1 MTTAQAV
8 GAVSRE
14 AAEWYAIN
22 WQAINRNVRRL
33 QVRIVQATKESRCG
47 RVRALQRLLTHSYSG
62 KVLAVRRVTENNG
75 KKTPGVDQEIWDT
88 PEKKT
93 QAVHA
98 LKRRGYQSQPLRRVY
113 IPKSDGKT
121 MRPLGIPTM
130 IDRGQQALH
139 LLALDPVVETTAD
152 RNSYGFRQK
161 RSCADAMVQCFLALR
176 SANTQWIL
184 EGDIKSCF
192 DKISHDWLLAHV
204 PMDRVIL
211 QKWLKSGYMEK
222 HVLHESMDGTPQ
234 GGIIS
239 PALANCAL
247 DGLERLLQGK
257 YPAGKRLESLGGEKP
272 CVNLVRYAD
281 DFVITSKSKELLE
294 GEIKPL
300 VEQFLQERGLELSP
314 TKTVITHVEHGFDF
328 LGQNVRRYPNG
339 KLFITPSKKNVG
351 TFLKGIRRIIKDAH
365 GVSAADLIDQLNPK
379 IRGWANYHRHVVSK
393 RTFGGVDRAIFS
405 SLLQWARRRHPNKSS
420 RWFKPEY
427 FERRKD
433 RDWTFF
439 GETCDDEGRPN
450 KVWLYYAKSTPIKR
464 QVKVKGEANPY
475 DPTYETYFEER
486 EGAHMLETF
495 RVPALFAISGMN
507 NVDSAR
513 SAIPKSLGSQAGA
526 CIIASPVCWAVPL
539 VPRTAFSFI
548 PSAMTGFIV
557 SVFPFRNRVSAKE
570 AFEGLEL
577 GEGKLSR
584 PVLRGPSGR
593 KAAWLLGSNY

>member
-8 GAVSRE
+8 GAVSDE

-22 WQAINRNVRRL
+22 WQTINRNVRRL
-33 QVRIVQATKESRCG
+33 QVRIVQATKERRWG

-75 KKTPGVDQEIWDT
+75 KATPGVDQQIWDT

-98 LKRRGYQSQPLRRVY
+98 LKRRGYRSQPLRRVY

-139 LLALDPVVETTAD
+139 LLALDPVAETTAD
-152 RNSYGFRQK
+152 RNSYGFRQR
-161 RSCADAMVQCFLALR
+161 RSCADAIGQCFLALR
-176 SANTQWIL
+176 RANAQWIL

-247 DGLERLLQGK
+247 DGLERLLQDK
-257 YPAGKRLESLGGEKP
+257 YPAGKRLKSLGGEKP
-272 CVNLVRYAD
+272 YVHLIRYAD
-281 DFVITSKSKELLE
+281 DFVITGKSKELLV

-339 KLFITPSKKNVG
+339 KLLIKPSKKNVG
-351 TFLKGIRRIIKDAH
+351 TFLDGIRRVIKAAH

-393 RTFGGVDRAIFS
+393 RIFGRVDHTIFS
-405 SLLQWARRRHPNKSS
+405 NLWQWARRRHPNKPQ
-420 RWFKPEY
+420 RWVNLKY
-427 FERRKD
+427 FERRRD
-433 RDWTFF
+433 RDRVFF
-439 GETCDDEGRPN
+439 GETRDDEGRP
-450 KVWLYYAKSTPIKR
+450 KKIWLFHAQSTPIKR

-495 RVPALFAISGMN
+495 RGISTLRYLWHEQRGLCTLC
-507 NVDSAR
+507 STQITR
-513 SAIPKSLGSQAGA
+513 ITGWRLHY
-526 CIIASPVCWAVPL
+526 C
-539 VPRTAFSFI
+539 VPRVKGGS
-548 PSAMTGFIV
+548 TGATNCVLLHPECHDRVHRQRLPV
-557 SVFPFRNRVSAKE
+557 SKPR
-570 AFEGLEL
+570 
-577 GEGKLSR
+577 
-584 PVLRGPSGR
+584 
-593 KAAWLLGSNY
+593 LL

>member
-1 MTTAQAV
+1 MVLHTRELDESAHETKQMTTAQAV
-8 GAVSRE
+8 GAVPRE
-14 AAEWYAIN
+14 AAEWYAID

-33 QVRIVQATKESRCG
+33 QVRIVQATKESRWSK
-47 RVRALQRLLTHSYSG
+47 VRALQRLLTHSYSG
-62 KVLAVRRVTENNG
+62 KVLAVRRVTENDG
-75 KKTPGVDQEIWDT
+75 KKTPGMDQEIWDT

-130 IDRGQQALH
+130 KDRAQQALY
-139 LLALDPVVETTAD
+139 LLALAPVGETTAD
-152 RNSYGFRQK
+152 KNSYGFRQQ

-204 PMDRVIL
+204 LMDRVIL

-222 HVLHESMDGTPQ
+222 HVLHDTTDGTPQ

-247 DGLERLLQGK
+247 DGLERLLQEK
-257 YPAGKRLESLGGEKP
+257 YPAGKRLKSLGGEKP

-314 TKTVITHVEHGFDF
+314 TKTVITHVEQGFDF

-339 KLFITPSKKNVG
+339 KLLIKPSKKNVG
-351 TFLKGIRRIIKDAH
+351 TFLDAIRRIIKDAH

-393 RTFGGVDRAIFS
+393 RTFGRVDHTLFS
-405 SLLQWARRRHPNKSS
+405 SLWQWARRRHPNKSP
-420 RWFKPEY
+420 RWFKPKY
-427 FERRKD
+427 FDRRGN
-433 RDWTFF
+433 RDWSFF
-439 GETCDDEGRPN
+439 GESCDDEGRPT

-464 QVKVKGEANPY
+464 HVKVKGEANPY

-495 RVPALFAISGMN
+495 RGTRTLRYLWYEQRGLCTQCNTKITRITGW
-507 NVDSAR
+507 R
-513 SAIPKSLGSQAGA
+513 LHY
-526 CIIASPVCWAVPL
+526 C
-539 VPRTAFSFI
+539 VPRVKGGS
-548 PSAMTGFIV
+548 TGATNCVLLHPECHDRVRRLRLPV
-557 SVFPFRNRVSAKE
+557 SKPR
-570 AFEGLEL
+570 LL
-577 GEGKLSR
+577 Y
-584 PVLRGPSGR
+584 RGVR
-593 KAAWLLGSNY
+593 RA

>member
-1 MTTAQAV
+1 MTTARAV

-14 AAEWYAIN
+14 AAGWYAID
-22 WQAINRNVRRL
+22 WPTIHRNVRRL
-33 QVRIVQATKESRCG
+33 QVRIVKATKERRWG

-75 KKTPGVDQEIWDT
+75 KATPGVDQEIWDT
-88 PEKKT
+88 PEKKI

-98 LKRRGYQSQPLRRVY
+98 LKRRGYRSQPLRRVY

-152 RNSYGFRQK
+152 RNSYGFRQR
-161 RSCADAMVQCFLALR
+161 RSCADAIGQCFLALR
-176 SANTQWIL
+176 RASAKWIL

-247 DGLERLLQGK
+247 DGLERVLQEK
-257 YPAGKRLESLGGEKP
+257 FPVAKRLRSLGGKKP
-272 CVNLVRYAD
+272 CVHLVRYAD

-339 KLFITPSKKNVG
+339 KLLIKPSKKNVG
-351 TFLKGIRRIIKDAH
+351 TFLKGIRGIINDAR
-365 GVSAADLIDQLNPK
+365 GMSAAALIDQLNPK

-393 RTFGGVDRAIFS
+393 RIFGHVDRNIFS
-405 SLLQWARRRHPNKSS
+405 CLWQWARRRHPNKPS
-420 RWFKPEY
+420 RWVKTKY
-427 FERRKD
+427 FERRVD
-433 RDWTFF
+433 RNWAFF
-439 GETCDDEGRPN
+439 AETCDDEGRPT
-450 KVWLYYAKSTPIKR
+450 KVWLFHAESTPIKR
-464 QVKVKGEANPY
+464 HVKVKGEANPY

-495 RVPALFAISGMN
+495 RGTRTLRYLWNEQRGLCTQCHTKITRITGWRLHYCV
-507 NVDSAR
+507 AR
-513 SAIPKSLGSQAGA
+513 VKGGSTGA
-526 CIIASPVCWAVPL
+526 TNCVLLHPECHDRVHRQRLPVSK
-539 VPRTAFSFI
+539 PR
-548 PSAMTGFIV
+548 
-557 SVFPFRNRVSAKE
+557 
-570 AFEGLEL
+570 
-577 GEGKLSR
+577 
-584 PVLRGPSGR
+584 
-593 KAAWLLGSNY
+593 LL